1 MAIDLDTPTPGTDT
15 RTADPSPAPSPPRRA
30 SSAGSFVAWAI
41 VGALVAA
48 SIAFLVAV
56 LAGGGDGA
64 EEPAPGP
71 VTVDDVSGSDRHLE
85 NLADE
90 LEAQA
95 RSRHLDATAEAMAR
109 EARER
114 GIPTPTESGATV
126 PVAPDG
132 SDRHLENL
140 ADELEPEA
148 AAPTEA
154 GADDGTASSGG
165 DREDAQRVEIMA
177 DKDGSLEP

>member
-1 MAIDLDTPTPGTDT
+1 M
-15 RTADPSPAPSPPRRA
+15 
-30 SSAGSFVAWAI
+30 AWAI
-41 VGALVAA
+41 VGGLVVA
-48 SIAFLVAV
+48 SIVFLVAV

-64 EEPAPGP
+64 DEPTPGP

-90 LEAQA
+90 LEA
-95 RSRHLDATAEAMAR
+95 
-109 EARER
+109 EARYR
-114 GIPTPTESGATV
+114 TPQAPRRRWPSRPVSEGSPPRPIRRRV

-140 ADELEPEA
+140 ADELEAEG

-154 GADDGTASSGG
+154 GADDGTASGG
-165 DREDAQRVEIMA
+165 DDREGRAAVEIMA

>member
-1 MAIDLDTPTPGTDT
+1 MVL
-15 RTADPSPAPSPPRRA
+15 
-30 SSAGSFVAWAI
+30 
-41 VGALVAA
+41 A

-64 EEPAPGP
+64 DEPTPGP

-95 RSRHLDATAEAMAR
+95 RSRHLDATAEAMAQQ
-109 EARER
+109 ARER
-114 GIPTPTESGATV
+114 GIPTPTESGAAV

-132 SDRHLENL
+132 SDQHLENL
-140 ADELEPEA
+140 ADELEA
-148 AAPTEA
+148 GTAAPTEA
-154 GADDGTASSGG
+154 GAENGTASSGG

>member
-1 MAIDLDTPTPGTDT
+1 MATDLDTPTPGSDT
-15 RTADPSPAPSPPRRA
+15 RTADPSPAPSPPRRT

-41 VGALVAA
+41 VGGLVVA

-56 LAGGGDGA
+56 LAGSGDGA
-64 EEPAPGP
+64 DEPTPGP

-85 NLADE
+85 NLAGE
-90 LEAQA
+90 LEAEA
-95 RSRHLDATAEAMAR
+95 RSRHLDATAAAMAQQ
-109 EARER
+109 ARER
-114 GIPTPTESGATV
+114 GIPTPTESGAPV

-140 ADELEPEA
+140 ADELEA
-148 AAPTEA
+148 GTAAPTEA
-154 GADDGTASSGG
+154 GADDGTASSGD